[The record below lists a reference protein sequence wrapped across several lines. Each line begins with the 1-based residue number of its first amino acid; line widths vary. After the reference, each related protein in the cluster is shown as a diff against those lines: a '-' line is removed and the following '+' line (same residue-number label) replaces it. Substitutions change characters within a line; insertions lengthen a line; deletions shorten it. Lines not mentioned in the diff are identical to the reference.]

1 MRRVAITGRGV
12 LSPLGDTPDTMFQR
26 LMAGESAVR
35 LMDPEGPRGP
45 YTNVAA
51 PVAFDPAAH
60 FPAHKID
67 SFDRVSQFALVSAR
81 AVLADAGFAPTEADK
96 ARTGVSIGTGM
107 GAAHTLESGFVQLL
121 DRDPNRIKPLTVLMV
136 MNNAPAAN
144 VAIEH
149 GFGGPDLTYSCA
161 CASSSVAIGEA
172 YRQIRHGYADAML
185 AGGVEALLTYSL
197 FKAWDALRVLAL
209 PDREQPSATCRP
221 FAKNRTG
228 LVLGEGA
235 AMLMLEE
242 WDRAVARGA
251 RIHAELVGYGS
262 SNDPGHITKPSVAG
276 QARAMQLALDDAG
289 MPADE
294 IGYINAHGTGTVLND
309 VTETRAI
316 RQVFGDRA
324 GRIPVSSTKS
334 MHGHLLGGAGALEFA
349 IALEALTRQAVPPTA
364 HLDVP
369 DPECDLDYVPHTGRT
384 GQALGAVM
392 SNSFAFGGTNAVL
405 IARRV
410 G

>member
-1 MRRVAITGRGV
+1 MRRVAITGIGV
-12 LSPLGDTPDTMFQR
+12 LSPHGVTRGEMFRR

-35 LMDPEGPRGP
+35 LMDPDGPRGP
-45 YTNVAA
+45 YSNAAA
-51 PVAFDPAAH
+51 PVVFDPAAH

-67 SFDRVSQFALVSAR
+67 GMDRVTQFALVSAR
-81 AVLADAGFAPTEADK
+81 SALADAGFAPADADR
-96 ARTGVSIGTGM
+96 ARIGVSIGTGM
-107 GAAHTLESGFVQLL
+107 GAAHTLETGFVQLL
-121 DRDPNRIKPLTVLMV
+121 DRDRVKPLTVLMV
-136 MNNAPAAN
+136 MNNAPAAQ
-144 VAIEH
+144 VGIEH
-149 GFGGPDLTYSCA
+149 GFSGPNLTYSCA

-172 YRQIRHGYADAML
+172 FRQIRHGYADAML
-185 AGGVEALLTYSL
+185 AGGVEALLTFSL
-197 FKAWDALRVLAL
+197 FRAWDALRVLAV
-209 PDREQPSATCRP
+209 PDRERPSATCRP

-235 AMLMLEE
+235 AMVVLEE

-262 SNDPGHITKPSVAG
+262 SNDPSHITKPSVAG
-276 QARAMQLALDDAG
+276 QALAMRLALDDAG
-289 MPADE
+289 LVAGD
-294 IGYINAHGTGTVLND
+294 IDYINAHGTATVLND

-316 RQVFGDRA
+316 KEVFGAHAR
-324 GRIPVSSTKS
+324 RVPVSSTKS

-349 IALEALTRQAVPPTA
+349 ITVEALTQQAVPPTA

-369 DPECDLDYVPHTGRT
+369 DPDCDLDYVPHTGRT

-405 IARRV
+405 IARRA